1 MLVLKCICLTIGCG
15 LGEERCMG
23 VATDAGDLP
32 MCGTGQD
39 GRLGLGDD
47 GGRTRPTL
55 VLRAQC
61 DDDAVLMVACG

>member
-39 GRLGLGDD
+39 GRLGLGD
-47 GGRTRPTL
+47 GGGL

>member
-1 MLVLKCICLTIGCG
+1 
-15 LGEERCMG
+15 MG